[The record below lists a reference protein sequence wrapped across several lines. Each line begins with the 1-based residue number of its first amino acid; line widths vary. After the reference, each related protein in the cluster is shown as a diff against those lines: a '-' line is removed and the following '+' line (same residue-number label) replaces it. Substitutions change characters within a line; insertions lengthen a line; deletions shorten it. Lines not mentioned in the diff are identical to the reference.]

1 VRAPPTGFVVGSHDT
16 AQALLQVR
24 GDVVSH
30 PNLRVVVDNTGAARR
45 PVTRAWMLWVVAGCA
60 LAYIVGY
67 AVYARLLGGK

>member
-1 VRAPPTGFVVGSHDT
+1 M
-16 AQALLQVR
+16 
-24 GDVVSH
+24 SH